1 MASDP
6 FKAAL
11 THYRAS
17 QTSPRRA
24 SSQDWYHSSS
34 RKAKPVH
41 FGKTHAIV
49 QPKTSKQDHGILDNI
64 RSVAGNLGSDVVD
77 TVEGIPGGIVETIHH
92 PIKTAE
98 AIGHDYRNRYGP
110 LFGYL
115 NGGGD
120 IGKFASEIKEHP
132 LAPVLDAL
140 TVATAGGGAAAKL
153 GQSARIA
160 SRVEAGTAGR
170 AATALHKATSG
181 GFREIAASRTGGKAI
196 KIPLQN
202 NPVKRLRRNLGI
214 SFQEKVL
221 PVNTPLIGLK
231 SRALKSA
238 ANSKLEK
245 AGQVRY
251 HQRVLTSAVD
261 AMEKVAGGDT
271 KKLDSMA
278 NAADYLVSGVD
289 PLKHAATI
297 KKTRLDPLHHE
308 KMRAAGHS
316 EDEIQA
322 AMDHAL
328 KPALDTETKKLF
340 DAAQA
345 HYQRQALAK
354 GHQIPEHLLVKA
366 DDKLV
371 NSPEVQAIVKVR
383 NAHDAAA
390 DHAMTQLVRAGKVTD
405 DEVSKRRV
413 LHVTTVELLGRNAVP
428 VARSSQ
434 RVVNMS
440 KGAKSA
446 AERTTRAGAVR
457 ATVEG
462 VDHSAARET
471 IEAARK
477 RDLVQPAGNAIKVTA
492 DKAHNAR
499 VNAKYDAELEK
510 LEDGG
515 GQSVLLSGASAKAST
530 ELKSGGTTSAVEKAR
545 RKAADEG
552 ARLRETQEKARV
564 KEESLPL
571 TPEEVDK
578 AYDKAG
584 LPRPVYNP
592 DTISVGVGRSKADK
606 FGDSAGANYAAGDR
620 IVAPMN
626 VIMRH
631 EWASKITD
639 AQHAHTLLT
648 ALGTRIEGE
657 LPQNWVWIRDNMP
670 KTIEYTRDLGK
681 SQAET
686 GIATTQKFYEA
697 LRSETKPSSG
707 LAVPKQVFDEMTVG
721 RAAMTSARHTTLAK
735 ALNIWKWATL
745 ATRPGFLTVNV
756 LSNQL
761 MYHLKNG
768 WDFRAFRNAKQAAG
782 AFDEHHSVAGATW
795 GDSERGL
802 SQGGR
807 MKKLKAA
814 RDIMYTLTGKH
825 EHALRKYA
833 MYETARKMPQVQR
846 ELRALKGGKYDP
858 GDHGGRTMFHEAY
871 NRAIV
876 KHPHIREMVTKNMDD
891 TLGNY
896 RYYTQ
901 TEQVLKNLSPFYGW
915 ERHSVRNFLRMAED
929 NPAQMA
935 MLTAVGAQGNA
946 KFLRDFGKGMPDF
959 VHTYVMD
966 SYFNTIAKHLGM
978 GDKVTS
984 YDFGGLNP
992 WKTAVD
998 TGKAVL
1004 KGDKKSLLQM
1014 AGPAITGPLEEFTGK
1029 NPLTGAPAMKT
1040 HVSNSILSTIE
1051 RVIHQTPPVTL
1062 AENLTTDKYK
1072 HAKMLKKTK
1081 GQVLGQYAGAAFKSP
1096 DLDLLRK
1103 SQARSEAEA
1112 SGTRKK
1118 RKTTFHKRKKT
1129 PVAKYGG

>member
-17 QTSPRRA
+17 QKSPRRA
-24 SSQDWYHSSS
+24 SSQDWYHSTS
-34 RKAKPVH
+34 RKTKPVH
-41 FGKTHAIV
+41 FGKAHAIV
-49 QPKTSKQDHGILDNI
+49 NPKTSKQDHGILDNI
-64 RSVAGNLGSDVVD
+64 RSTLGNLGGDVVD
-77 TVEGIPGGIVETIHH
+77 TVEGIPGGIVETVHH

-120 IGKFASEIKEHP
+120 IGKFAASIKEHP
-132 LAPVLDAL
+132 LAPILDVAA
-140 TVATAGGGAAAKL
+140 VATLGGGAVAKV
-153 GQSARIA
+153 GQGARIA
-160 SRVEAGTAGR
+160 SKVEAGTAGR
-170 AATALHKATSG
+170 LATGLHKATSG
-181 GFREIAASRTGGKAI
+181 GYREIAAFKGGEKAI
-196 KIPLQN
+196 KVPLHN
-202 NPVKRLRRNLGI
+202 NPIKRLRRNLGI

-221 PVNTPLIGLK
+221 PINTPLIGLK
-231 SRALKSA
+231 SRALKTA

-245 AGQVRY
+245 AGDLRY
-251 HQRVLTSAVD
+251 HQRVLTSAVN

-289 PLKHAATI
+289 PLKHAETI
-297 KKTRLDPLHHE
+297 KKTRLDPKHQE
-308 KMRAAGHS
+308 KMREAGHS

-328 KPALDTETKKLF
+328 RPAMDKHTKELF

-345 HYQRQALAK
+345 FYQRKALEG
-354 GHQIPEHLLVKA
+354 GHHIPEELRVKA
-366 DDKLV
+366 DHKLID
-371 NSPEVQAIVKVR
+371 SPEVQAIVKVR
-383 NAHDAAA
+383 DAHDAAA
-390 DHAMTQLVRAGKVTD
+390 DHAMSQLVKAGKVTA

-413 LHVTTVELLGRNAVP
+413 MHVTTVELLDRGLGSAEDAATRIKQDY
-428 VARSSQ
+428 ARQ
-434 RVVNMS
+434 
-440 KGAKSA
+440 AKMF
-446 AERTTRAGAVR
+446 T
-457 ATVEG
+457 
-462 VDHSAARET
+462 
-471 IEAARK
+471 
-477 RDLVQPAGNAIKVTA
+477 
-492 DKAHNAR
+492 
-499 VNAKYDAELEK
+499 
-510 LEDGG
+510 
-515 GQSVLLSGASAKAST
+515 
-530 ELKSGGTTSAVEKAR
+530 
-545 RKAADEG
+545 KAADKG
-552 ARLRETQEKARV
+552 RLTALRAKRDADLARLDEQRV
-564 KEESLPL
+564 PL

-578 AYDKAG
+578 AYDAAG

-592 DTISVGVGRSKADK
+592 DTISVGVGKSPGNK
-606 FGDSAGANYAAGDR
+606 FGDSAGSDYAAGDR

-648 ALGTRIEGE
+648 ALGQHIEGPD
-657 LPQNWVWIRDNMP
+657 LPEGMVWIRDNMP
-670 KTIEYTRDLGK
+670 KTVEFTRDLGK
-681 SQAET
+681 SQGET
-686 GIATTQKFYEA
+686 GVATSQKFYEA
-697 LRSETKPSSG
+697 LRSETKPASG
-707 LAVPKQVFDEMTVG
+707 LAVPKQIFDEMTVG
-721 RAAMTSARHTTLAK
+721 RAAMTASRHTSLVK

-795 GDSERGL
+795 GDTERGL

-807 MKKLKAA
+807 FKKLKTA
-814 RDIMYTLTGKH
+814 RDILYVLTGKH
-825 EHALRKYA
+825 EHALRKYT

-858 GDHGGRTMFHEAY
+858 AKHGGRTMFHEAY
-871 NRAIV
+871 NRAV
-876 KHPHIREMVTKNMDD
+876 AKHPHVRDMVTKNMDD

-935 MLTAVGAQGNA
+935 MLTAVGAQGDK
-946 KFLRDFGKGMPDF
+946 KFIRDFGKGMPDF

-966 SYFNTIAKHLGM
+966 NYFKTIAKHLGM
-978 GDKVTS
+978 GDDVTS
-984 YDFGGLNP
+984 YDFGPLNP

-1004 KGDKKSLLQM
+1004 KGDKKALLQM

-1029 NPLTGAPAMKT
+1029 NPLTGAPALPT
-1040 HVSNSILSTIE
+1040 HTKNSILSTIE

-1072 HAKMLKKTK
+1072 KAKMLKKTK
-1081 GQVLGQYAGAAFKSP
+1081 GQVLGQYGGLAFKSP

-1103 SQARSEAEA
+1103 SQARTEADA
-1112 SGTRKK
+1112 SGKRKK
-1118 RKTTFHKRKKT
+1118 RRKYRKYKST
-1129 PVAKYGG
+1129 AKGYYG

>member
-11 THYRAS
+11 SNYRAS
-17 QTSPRRA
+17 QKSPSRA
-24 SSQDWYHSSS
+24 SSKSWYSSTS

-41 FGKTHAIV
+41 YGKTHAIV
-49 QPKTSKQDHGILDNI
+49 SPKTSKQDHGILDNI
-64 RSVAGNLGSDVVD
+64 RSVVGNLGGDVVD

-120 IGKFASEIKEHP
+120 IGKFASGIKEHP
-132 LAPVLDAL
+132 LGPILDVATVL
-140 TVATAGGGAAAKL
+140 TAGGGAAAKV
-153 GQSARIA
+153 GQGARIA
-160 SRVEAGTAGR
+160 SKVEAGTAGR
-170 AATALHKATSG
+170 VAAALHKATSG
-181 GFREIAASRTGGKAI
+181 GYREIAATRTGGKAI
-196 KIPLQN
+196 KVPLQN
-202 NPVKRLRRNLGI
+202 NPMKRLRRNLGI

-221 PVNTPLIGLK
+221 PVNTPLVGLK
-231 SRALKSA
+231 SRALKAA

-245 AGQVRY
+245 AGQLRY
-251 HQRVLTSAVD
+251 HQRVLTTAVN
-261 AMEKVAGGDT
+261 ALEKVAGGDT

-278 NAADYLVSGVD
+278 NAADYLISGVD
-289 PLKHAATI
+289 PLKHAETI

-308 KMRAAGHS
+308 KMAAAGHTP
-316 EDEIQA
+316 DEIQA
-322 AMDHAL
+322 AMDYAL
-328 KPALDTETKKLF
+328 KPALDKDTKNLF
-340 DAAQA
+340 DAANRRYQLDAIEQGAKINTPFIRKEA
-345 HYQRQALAK
+345 H
-354 GHQIPEHLLVKA
+354 
-366 DDKLV
+366 DLV
-371 NSPEVQAIVKVR
+371 NSPEVRAIMKVR
-383 NAHDAAA
+383 DAHDAAA
-390 DHAMTQLVRAGKVTD
+390 DHAMTQLVKAGKLTD

-413 LHVTTVELLGRNAVP
+413 LHVTTVELLNRGLGNA
-428 VARSSQ
+428 AHE
-434 RVVNMS
+434 
-440 KGAKSA
+440 
-446 AERTTRAGAVR
+446 AERIKQDYTR
-457 ATVEG
+457 
-462 VDHSAARET
+462 
-471 IEAARK
+471 
-477 RDLVQPAGNAIKVTA
+477 Q
-492 DKAHNAR
+492 
-499 VNAKYDAELEK
+499 AK
-510 LEDGG
+510 
-515 GQSVLLSGASAKAST
+515 QFT
-530 ELKSGGTTSAVEKAR
+530 
-545 RKAADEG
+545 KAADKG
-552 ARLRETQEKARV
+552 RLDALRTKRDADLERIAEKRV
-564 KEESLPL
+564 PL

-578 AYDKAG
+578 AYVKAG
-584 LPRPVYNP
+584 LPKPVYNP
-592 DTISVGVGRSKADK
+592 DTISVGSGTAKGSKL
-606 FGDSAGANYAAGDR
+606 GDSAGSDYAAGDR
-620 IVAPMN
+620 VVAPMN
-626 VIMRH
+626 MIMRH

-648 ALGTRIEGE
+648 ALATRIDGE
-657 LPQNWVWIRDNMP
+657 LPQNWVWVRDNMP
-670 KTIEYTRDLGK
+670 KTVEYTRDLGK
-681 SQAET
+681 SQADT

-697 LRSETKPSSG
+697 LRSETKPESG
-707 LAVPKQVFDEMTVG
+707 LAVPKQIFDEMTVG
-721 RAAMTSARHTTLAK
+721 RAAMTAARHTSMAR

-807 MKKLKAA
+807 LKRLKQA
-814 RDIMYTLTGKH
+814 RDVLYILTGKH
-825 EHALRKYA
+825 EHALRRYT
-833 MYETARKMPQVQR
+833 MYETARKLPQVQR
-846 ELRALKGGKYDP
+846 EMRALKGGKYDP
-858 GDHGGRTMFHEAY
+858 AAHEGRTMFHEAY

-876 KHPHIREMVTKNMDD
+876 KHPHVRDMVTKNMDD

-966 SYFNTIAKHLGM
+966 NYFNTIAKHLGM

-984 YDFGGLNP
+984 YDFGPLNP

-1004 KGDKKSLLQM
+1004 KGDKKALLQA
-1014 AGPAITGPLEEFTGK
+1014 AGPAVTGPLEEFTGK
-1029 NPLTGAPAMKT
+1029 NPLTGAPALKT

-1062 AENLTTDKYK
+1062 TENLVTDKYK

-1103 SQARSEAEA
+1103 SAARQD
-1112 SGTRKK
+1112 GTPTK
-1118 RKTTFHKRKKT
+1118 RKRKYRKYKST
-1129 PVAKYGG
+1129 AKGYYG